1 MRLHLIYISLIS
13 LLISLLPE
21 SAFAAEPEDTAAT
34 MLEEVVVKAKRN
46 KYSKKN
52 NPAVE
57 LMQRIRKA
65 AEASSPKQLPQY
77 SYDKYDKQVLALN
90 DFDPSRDKGFL
101 AKHLNFIFEFID
113 TSEISGHPIL
123 PISIN
128 ESSSRVL
135 YRKEPKAE
143 KEVVQGMRSQGLI
156 QQLNDEGVQ
165 KFLRDV
171 LREIDIYSNDIPL
184 MQNRFVSPLSHIA
197 DNYYKFFL
205 DTVDTPKGRMLE
217 LKFAP
222 HNPESLGFNGYLYIP
237 ADAKEPYV
245 QRLTMQTP
253 RAINLNY
260 VKSLYV
266 VQEYEL
272 DSLGTRHK
280 TRDDMT
286 VEFEIIPGTQGLYA
300 RRQSFAENFSS
311 APLEPEDTKYLSQS
325 GDKIIAEGAM
335 NQPDLFWNDKRQSPI
350 RPKEDAIKMLL
361 AMLRQHRW
369 FYWTEK
375 TIHVLVSGYLPTGKD
390 SKVDIGPVN
399 TMISANTVEGL
410 RLRLGGM
417 TTASLSKHWFAR
429 AYGAYGFKDHRW
441 KYGAELEY
449 SFNRKKEHSREWPI
463 RSLKLSHNYDLDM
476 IGQHYLFTNADNVFL
491 SWKRKESDKVTYRRL
506 TRLDYTLELPGGFSL
521 QAGLKMERQQPSHWL
536 PFEDGYGN
544 VFGHYNQSAA
554 SVQLRF
560 APGETYYQT
569 RSNRI
574 PINMDAPIF
583 ILSHE
588 YGPKGLFGSD
598 FCTNKTEFSAQ
609 KRFWFSTFGYTDIL
623 VKAAKIWSQVQYPAL
638 TWANAN
644 LSYTVQP
651 ESFALMNPMEFATD
665 QFLSWDLTYWG
676 NGVIFNRV
684 PFIKLLR
691 FREVF
696 TFRGLYGSLTDKN
709 NPALNNNLFRF
720 PFDSFAKPMH
730 GEPYMEV
737 GVGIDNILTILRI
750 DYVWR
755 LTYRDTPNADKSGLR
770 VSLHFQF

>member
-13 LLISLLPE
+13 LFISLLPE

-272 DSLGTRHK
+272 DSLGTHHK